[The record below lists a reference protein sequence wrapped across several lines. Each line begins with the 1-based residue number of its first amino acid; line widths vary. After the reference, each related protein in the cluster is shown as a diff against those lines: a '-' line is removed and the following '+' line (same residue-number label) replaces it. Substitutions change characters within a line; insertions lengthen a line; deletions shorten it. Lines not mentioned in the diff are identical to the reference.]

1 MRAPTWTQQAHPSPQ
16 LKSPGAGRS
25 VPLCPSLSLSAQET
39 QTRSSGDPR
48 ARLSV
53 QAPHPKACCTKLALD
68 WGGSWSLPV
77 TPRGQGA
84 GYPTGTNTLVGALA
98 QPTEAA
104 SLSHAQPQTTAAPSQ
119 PGTILEA
126 SGLSIARA
134 GPTAHS
140 GHVDF
145 GLHLV
150 GAGELGAWGQEG
162 RGLAGSGMALR
173 RGHWGWGRVRTQVWG
188 LVVSQA
194 LRAWGRC
201 RSPLAVEKTAF
212 QSLTFV
218 LTANS
223 RPGDALHWGKG
234 TLGGGPPVQAPAR
247 PQGTRRPLLW
257 PWCCRHRGAEPFRAP
272 RQGPHPGSSHARHQP
287 CLPGGRGW
295 GSSSGEAQPSAQSL
309 SFPLPPAPAKQTP
322 PSRDHVWHAH
332 VSVTLPWRSS
342 GHVSRLDPQ
351 GPGTWAGLW
360 GGGCGNCWATEPE
373 HWALRHG
380 GVCTG
385 VCRGPETQ
393 PARKAHHSG
402 GRHRG
407 PGSSQ
412 PLGAL
417 VSLETLP
424 TCGHL
429 GDIAGL
435 APDALLKQAT
445 HFFSGACNSVYTL

>member
-1 MRAPTWTQQAHPSPQ
+1 
-16 LKSPGAGRS
+16 
-25 VPLCPSLSLSAQET
+25 
-39 QTRSSGDPR
+39 
-48 ARLSV
+48 
-53 QAPHPKACCTKLALD
+53 
-68 WGGSWSLPV
+68 
-77 TPRGQGA
+77 
-84 GYPTGTNTLVGALA
+84 
-98 QPTEAA
+98 
-104 SLSHAQPQTTAAPSQ
+104 
-119 PGTILEA
+119 
-126 SGLSIARA
+126 
-134 GPTAHS
+134 
-140 GHVDF
+140 
-145 GLHLV
+145 
-150 GAGELGAWGQEG
+150 
-162 RGLAGSGMALR
+162 MALR

-429 GDIAGL
+429 GDIAGEGRCWSPLPRAHVTSGEPVLCCVLSRVRLFATPWTTARQAPLSMGFSRQAYWSGLPCPSPGDLPHPGSQPSSPVSPMPRSHWKSPWRTWRPSNSSPSGPL
-435 APDALLKQAT
+435 AQLCPWL
-445 HFFSGACNSVYTL
+445 SPPSVREQV